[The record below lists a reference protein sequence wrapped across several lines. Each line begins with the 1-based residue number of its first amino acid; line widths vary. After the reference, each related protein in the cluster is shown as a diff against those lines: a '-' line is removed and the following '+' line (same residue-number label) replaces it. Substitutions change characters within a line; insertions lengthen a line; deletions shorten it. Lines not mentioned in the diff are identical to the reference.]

1 MRNLTMVDLNLL
13 RVFEAMMLERS
24 VSQAAQRLNLT
35 QPAVSN
41 ALARLRAAFDDR
53 LFVRTRAGME
63 PTAVART
70 LYEPIEHGL
79 AAIRS
84 ALSESVRFDPLT
96 SRRRFTIIT
105 TDVGELTYVAELLR
119 MSAQEAPHVD
129 VRVMEAAS
137 QEYERLLDSGQA
149 DLALGRFRIRDT
161 FRCERI
167 GSCIYVAVLCAA
179 HANHLGIPP
188 GAVIP
193 YETFLGS
200 PHVDVIPRG
209 ATENPIAPAL
219 GADAARRRIA
229 LSIPHTAVLSVLIP
243 GTELVATLPQP
254 AVSALCQNGKL
265 SWATLPFETEITQIF
280 IGWHKRHDGDKGHAW
295 LREKLRSI
303 PVDRLG
309 APSILPAVDS
319 APEGGARV
327 NDLRRDGLRKK
338 AARP

>member
-1 MRNLTMVDLNLL
+1 MRNLNMVDLNLL
-13 RVFEAMMLERS
+13 RVFEAMMRERS
-24 VSQAAQRLNLT
+24 VSHAAQRLNLT

-41 ALARLRAAFDDR
+41 ALARLRAAFDDP
-53 LFVRTRAGME
+53 LFVRTRSGME

-79 AAIRS
+79 TAIRT
-84 ALSESVRFDPLT
+84 ALSESVRFEPDI

-105 TDVGELTYVAELLR
+105 TDVGELTYIAQLLR
-119 MSAQEAPHVD
+119 ILAQEAPHID

-137 QEYERLLDSGQA
+137 EEYERLLDSGQA
-149 DLALGRFRIRDT
+149 DLALGRFRIRDS

-179 HANHLGIPP
+179 HANRLGIAP
-188 GAVIP
+188 GATFP
-193 YETFLGS
+193 YEAFLHS

-229 LSIPHTAVLSVLIP
+229 LTIPHTAVLSALIP

-254 AVSALCQNGKL
+254 AVSTLCQSGRL
-265 SWATLPFETEITQIF
+265 SWAMLPFETETTQIS

-303 PVDRLG
+303 PINRLG
-309 APSILPAVDS
+309 ALCFPSSDGCEVEASP
-319 APEGGARV
+319 GGGTWV
-327 NDLRRDGLRKK
+327 RDE
-338 AARP
+338 AARA